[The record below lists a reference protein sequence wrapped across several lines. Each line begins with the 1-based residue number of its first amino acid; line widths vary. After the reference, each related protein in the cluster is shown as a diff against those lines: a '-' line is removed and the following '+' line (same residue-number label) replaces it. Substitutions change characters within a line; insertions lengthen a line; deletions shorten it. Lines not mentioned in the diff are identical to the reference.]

1 MRACLGGSN
10 LSVSIDNRCMGYNL
24 TICKMSTVDYFQVY
38 IDIIAEVFR
47 RVKKSGIKKFAQIRE
62 IVDTA

>member
-1 MRACLGGSN
+1 
-10 LSVSIDNRCMGYNL
+10 MGYNL